1 MPNDTEYEDI
11 EVNALMV
18 AQINYKTDYRE
29 LDGTYPYTPT
39 TGSSS
44 ISVDNVY
51 RRYEDTMPPR
61 TLLFTDIIKIDA
73 SDYPKN
79 IADTLILLS
88 SPMEYEDFLSN
99 IINKTEAKQYK
110 RYKVSSS
117 TNVRER
123 IRIFNLN
130 SLIEKIFQIGNPI
143 YQEGRDRYRPFTI
156 TSFDWNKDTG
166 IKSESIP
173 ESETHPQ
180 ITKYTVT
187 VDLDLSEDHPST
199 LSSKKLQGLSCKQK
213 RAKISQIFGR
223 LTNRKSKTRKKKK
236 RIKHRAPSLVK
247 YGGNKKTGLTR
258 RRRMYKKKECCKK
271 CNKYYKYNRCNKCS
285 RCCKCCKCCQCG
297 KY

>member
-1 MPNDTEYEDI
+1 MSNDTEYEDI

-29 LDGTYPYTPT
+29 FDGTYPYTPT

-79 IADTLILLS
+79 IADTLTLLS

-117 TNVRER
+117 TNVREK

-173 ESETHPQ
+173 ESDTHPQ

-187 VDLDLSEDHPST
+187 VDLELSEDHPST

-223 LTNRKSKTRKKKK
+223 LTNRKSKTRKKK

-247 YGGNKKTGLTR
+247 RGGNKKTGTTR
-258 RRRMYKKKECCKK
+258 RRRVYKKKECCNK
-271 CNKYYKYNRCNKCS
+271 CNKYCKCNRCNKS
-285 RCCKCCKCCQCG
+285 S
-297 KY
+297 